1 MSLKMYTAVSVAF
14 LNAPFF
20 LQEMIPAKHLHVT
33 MSFQDV
39 EEFKHSIYADQLT
52 GPIPESSLVT
62 SLEYWEH
69 NDITVAIL
77 YAPDWSEARECF
89 DRCGLTYQQYA
100 FKPHVTLGKGDL
112 RNLLGSL
119 VGYRAVSLDT
129 YFRIKDF
136 GR

>member
-1 MSLKMYTAVSVAF
+1 MSLKLYTAVSVAF

-20 LQEMIPAKHLHVT
+20 LQQLIPAKHLHVT

-39 EEFKHSIYADQLT
+39 AEFPYSIYADQLT
-52 GPIPESSLVT
+52 GPTPQESLVVG
-62 SLEYWEH
+62 LEYWEH

-77 YAPDWSEARECF
+77 HAPDWSEARECF
-89 DRCGLTYQQYA
+89 DRMGLTYQQYA
-100 FKPHVTLGKGDL
+100 FRPHVTLGKGDL
-112 RNLLGSL
+112 RNLLNSL